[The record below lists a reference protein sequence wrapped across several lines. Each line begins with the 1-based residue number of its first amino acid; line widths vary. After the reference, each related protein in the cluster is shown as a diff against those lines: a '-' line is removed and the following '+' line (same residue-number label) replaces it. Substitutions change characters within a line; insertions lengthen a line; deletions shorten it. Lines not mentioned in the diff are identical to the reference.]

1 MNTTMKRTYTTPALR
16 IITLQQPM
24 PLLAGSGGS
33 GISDSDVIINI
44 FDGDVTFPD
53 VGGGSI
59 GGGWNWSGGGIG
71 DTSLDR

>member
-1 MNTTMKRTYTTPALR
+1 
-16 IITLQQPM
+16 M